1 MHFKKKRKKKT
12 VSRRVGG
19 IRFWNVEVV
28 LIDEELIWRTG
39 EILSSKTNETGSASV
54 IWWNS

>member
-1 MHFKKKRKKKT
+1 MHFKKEEGKKI

-39 EILSSKTNETGSASV
+39 EILSS
-54 IWWNS
+54 